1 MIREK
6 RYMVGAL
13 VLTLMAGMSC
23 APESETT
30 EEMSEGVGMNETGPM
45 VTQAVAILHP
55 TQGNEVHGRV
65 TFTQADSGIA
75 IVADI
80 EGLTPGKHGFHV
92 HRFGDC
98 TAPDGTSAGGHFDPD
113 GMPHGAPSDA
123 ERHVGDLGNVT
134 ADDSGMAHYERT
146 DDVIALSGPHSIIGR
161 AVIVHAGEDDL
172 VSQPTGNAG
181 PRVACGVIGISQVSG

>member
-1 MIREK
+1 ML
-6 RYMVGAL
+6 GAL
-13 VLTLMAGMSC
+13 ALALAAGVSC
-23 APESETT
+23 APQSETT
-30 EEMSEGVGMNETGPM
+30 EEMSEGMGMSETAPM
-45 VTQAVAILHP
+45 VTQAVAVLHS
-55 TQGNEVHGRV
+55 TQGNEAHGRV

-80 EGLTPGKHGFHV
+80 EGLAPGEHGFHV

-98 TAPDGTSAGGHFDPD
+98 TAPDGTSAGGHFNPD

-134 ADDSGMAHYERT
+134 ADDAGMAHYERT

-161 AVIVHAGEDDL
+161 GIIVHAGADDL

-181 PRVACGVIGISQVSG
+181 PRVACGVVGIAQVSGG